1 MGDSAN
7 RYNIEEYVDQC
18 DARGGVAVEQSIP
31 LQSFTLF
38 GYDTM
43 VSIDPSF
50 IHPLYGWDN
59 PQVPLDG
66 SAANEGSLL
75 CMCIGETSDQGAH
88 FDHQTTLDGQFVGG
102 GDEKTLKQPM
112 LLVGIKHR
120 VYRSGGGAVVPLSK
134 TFVTFQNEAANA
146 FTVNTTAALQ
156 DATAN
161 ATSFASFYWTWHD
174 IGDVLTN
181 AQRRLVV
188 GGTTMRL
195 RIGLD
200 QPTNIN
206 GGYYQIL
213 GVRLRYRKYLTLPTK
228 SDRQHRYQ

>member
-1 MGDSAN
+1 MLGPVGAKN
-7 RYNIEEYVDQC
+7 
-18 DARGGVAVEQSIP
+18 VESLIDTSEWGAGFATDIGIP

-59 PQVPLDG
+59 PQVPLEG
-66 SAANEGSLL
+66 SAANEGALL

-88 FDHQTTLDGQFVGG
+88 FDHQTTLPFQFNGG
-102 GDEKTLKQPM
+102 SEKGVFEPYIAI
-112 LLVGIKHR
+112 GIKHR

-134 TFVTFQNEAANA
+134 TFVTFQDAASSA

-174 IGDVLTN
+174 ITSVMTDAQKRLT
-181 AQRRLVV
+181 V
-188 GGTTMRL
+188 GGSTVRIRL
-195 RIGLD
+195 GLD
-200 QPTNIN
+200 QSTNLA

-213 GVRLRYRKYLTLPTK
+213 SVVLRLRNHLTLPLA
-228 SDRQHRYQ
+228 DRAYRND